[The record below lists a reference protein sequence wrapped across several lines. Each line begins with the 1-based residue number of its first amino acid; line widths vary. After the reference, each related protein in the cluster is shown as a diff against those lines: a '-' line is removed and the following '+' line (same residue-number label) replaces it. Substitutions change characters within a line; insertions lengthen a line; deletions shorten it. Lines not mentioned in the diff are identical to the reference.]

1 MNNLSYF
8 YNIVMKEKV
17 GYVHTYAINTIRHTT
32 CIKMNSKQA
41 NLYMSAYAHTYS
53 YPLLELYNNHII
65 ITAKTS
71 AWHYKDLERHGL
83 MMNVHWRWER
93 NGNIVTFQ
101 NVETLPFVYMKVS
114 YESCLLSKI
123 PKKIQKGYNNLI
135 ETNRQERNAASRS
148 HYHNKQAM
156 IRLNKAEQTGDYNK
170 HMRMDDVFKLHNV
183 TDRRDVITHFG
194 MDTIIASLD
203 SKIVDKDTVSD
214 NYYELIEIDIP
225 DKREL
230 TGYRKGTYLRMINPS
245 TEEIHFEG
253 VPNYEPPA
261 LGNNR
266 IAWRN
271 RIQQKTVQAA
281 LAWRNDNRK
290 EGYIPPRIL
299 T

>member
-1 MNNLSYF
+1 MNNLSCF
-8 YNIVMKEKV
+8 YDKVMEHKV
-17 GYVHTYAINTIRHTT
+17 GYIHTYSINTIRHVI

-41 NLYMSAYAHTYS
+41 NLYMSAYVHTNS
-53 YPLLELYNNHII
+53 YPLLELYDNHFI
-65 ITAKTS
+65 ITGKT

-83 MMNVHWRWER
+83 MMNIYWRWER
-93 NGNIVTFQ
+93 NGNIVTFP
-101 NVETLPFVYMKVS
+101 NVETVPFINMKVS

-123 PKKIQKGYNNLI
+123 PKKIQKGYSNLI

-156 IRLNKAEQTGDYNK
+156 IRLNEAEQTGDYNK
-170 HMRMDDVFKLHNV
+170 YMRMDDVFKLHNV
-183 TDRRDVITHFG
+183 TDRRDVIAHFG
-194 MDTIIASLD
+194 IDTIIASLD

-253 VPNYEPPA
+253 VPNYEAPSPP
-261 LGNNR
+261 GNRMGWLNR
-266 IAWRN
+266 IEEN
-271 RIQQKTVQAA
+271 TVQAA
-281 LAWRNDNRK
+281 LAWRNGNLK
-290 EGYIPPRIL
+290 GNYIPPNIL